1 MAIKRVKVDNG
12 YTIMNNEAL
21 KNDRLSAKS
30 KGLMAYML
38 TLPNDWTFYE
48 TELQKHFTDGRDSIR
63 KGLRELQDAGYLVK
77 EQTRKNDG
85 KFSSADWLLYETAQ
99 VADIPLTENRSTEKP
114 SSGNPP
120 LLSTNSTKDLNTQ
133 NTDSIKPLSSKPDRI
148 PYKEIIDYLNEKA
161 GKQFKN
167 VDTHKKLIR
176 ARWHEGYTLDDF
188 KQVIDI
194 KVAEWAN
201 NADMAKFLQPS
212 TLFGNKFDK
221 YLNQPKPVDR
231 RKPVVA
237 GVNYNAD
244 NQTGLDY

>member
-1 MAIKRVKVDNG
+1 MAIKRLKSNNN
-12 YTIMNNEAL
+12 YTIINNTAFRDE
-21 KNDRLSAKS
+21 RLSAKA
-30 KGLMAYML
+30 KGLLAYML
-38 TLPNDWTFYE
+38 TMPDDWTFYE
-48 TELQKHFTDGRDSIR
+48 TELTNHFKDGRD
-63 KGLRELQDAGYLVK
+63 GLRSGLKELQDARYLVR
-77 EQTRKNDG
+77 ERKRNDNG
-85 KFSSADWLLYETAQ
+85 TFAETDWILYEVPQ
-99 VADIPLTENRSTEKP
+99 PEKP
-114 SSGNPP
+114 KVEMPKVEIPILDNTT
-120 LLSTNSTKDLNTQ
+120 LLSTNSTKNLNTQ
-133 NTDSIKPLSSKPDRI
+133 NTNNIKPLSSKPDRI

-176 ARWHEGYTLDDF
+176 ARWHEGYTLDNF

-221 YLNQPKPVDR
+221 YLNQPMPVDR

-237 GVNYNAD
+237 GVNYNAN
-244 NQTGLDY
+244 NQTGIEF